1 MGKSPPYAA
10 RKIIRFLYK
19 LQEAVQL
26 ITAFGVAAALA
37 VWLHK
42 RGWLW
47 LEWLPAAIL
56 AFLGMGVFWILIWY
70 AVRKTTYEKLAAR
83 TKAQL
88 RAKYNSLA
96 QQEEKGEKH

>member
-1 MGKSPPYAA
+1 MGQSPPHAA

-19 LQEAVQL
+19 LQEALQL